1 MIKYAGDTYISE
13 LCNKYTSFKEV
24 KSFDLIRHLMNK
36 YGKFI
41 ETDLKENQRGLDE
54 ELDTTMP
61 TDKYF
66 EQIDD
71 CIQYSDD
78 VKKPCI

>member
-41 ETDLKENQRGLDE
+41 ETDLKENQKIFDE
-54 ELDTTMP
+54 ALDTMMP
-61 TDKYF
+61 IWKYF
-66 EQIDD
+66 EMIDY
-71 CIQYSDD
+71 CIQYADGG
-78 VKKPCI
+78 KQP